1 MFLGKCFKKE
11 TNTGNLHSVHCRF
24 QVVSSYL
31 NGIENRPLS
40 YQGIS
45 RIGEIVD
52 LAVNLGII
60 DKAGAWFTVEDAR
73 IQGRDGVKQHLL
85 DHPDCAERI
94 EARIRANPAAL
105 TAPRSTAV

>member
-1 MFLGKCFKKE
+1 MIYGK
-11 TNTGNLHSVHCRF
+11 
-24 QVVSSYL
+24 
-31 NGIENRPLS
+31 
-40 YQGIS
+40 GIS

-73 IQGRDGVKQHLL
+73 IQGREGVKQHLL

-94 EARIRANPAAL
+94 EARIRANPASL
-105 TAPRSTAV
+105 TVPRPPAV